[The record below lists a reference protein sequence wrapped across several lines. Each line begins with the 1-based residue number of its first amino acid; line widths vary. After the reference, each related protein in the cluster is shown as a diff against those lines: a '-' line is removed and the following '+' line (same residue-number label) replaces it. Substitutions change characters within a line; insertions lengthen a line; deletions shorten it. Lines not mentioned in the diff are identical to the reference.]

1 MSMEHI
7 RLKSPLEPFDIP
19 TSPVNDLIV
28 PIIDDGELRTMAVIT
43 DKTSI
48 RIAGIESESI
58 VDGPGMR
65 YTIFTQGCKHHCPG
79 CHNPHT
85 HDLDGG
91 YFKSMFEIK
100 DEILSNPLL
109 AGVTIS
115 GGDPIE
121 QCDGMLLLTTY
132 LKNMAPQVKSIMMYT
147 GYTYEE
153 LVNIE
158 DDHKRDVIRLLLKN
172 LEVLVDGRYDEKLK
186 SMDTKFR
193 GSSNQRYIMLE
204 NGVPKNLD
212 MNGYSFTYAK
222 SIKFTSVGCNLLS
235 VLSKMFIT
243 ELSKKFDCMS
253 VSDGIPLM
261 FHYISDKYYELI
273 KSEHLKISY
282 NQQENTLHTHFANPE
297 EVLKQVRL
305 KNAPI
310 SSK

>member
-1 MSMEHI
+1 MSI
-7 RLKSPLEPFDIP
+7 TYIGLKSPLVPFSIP
-19 TSPVNDLIV
+19 TSPANDLIV
-28 PIIDDGELRTMAVIT
+28 PIIDNGELRTMALIT

-48 RIAGIESESI
+48 RISGIESESI
-58 VDGPGMR
+58 VDGPGIR
-65 YTIFTQGCKHHCPG
+65 YTIFTQGCRHNCPG

-85 HDLDGG
+85 HDFDGG
-91 YFKSMFEIK
+91 YLKSMFEIK
-100 DEILSNPLL
+100 KEILSNPLL

-121 QCDGMLLLTTY
+121 QCEGILLLTTY
-132 LKNMAPQVKSIMMYT
+132 LKNMAPQVKSIIMYT

-158 DDHKRDVIRLLLKN
+158 DDHKRGVVRLLLKN

-193 GSSNQRYIMLE
+193 GSSNQRYIILE
-204 NGVPKNLD
+204 NGIPTNLD
-212 MNGYSFTYAK
+212 MDGYAFTYAK

-261 FHYISDKYYELI
+261 FQHISDKYYELI
-273 KSEHLKISY
+273 KAGHLKISY
-282 NQQENTLHTHFANPE
+282 NQQENTLHTHFVNPE
-297 EVLKQVRL
+297 DVLRYVRI
-305 KNAPI
+305 KNDPA

>member
-1 MSMEHI
+1 MSI
-7 RLKSPLEPFDIP
+7 DNISLKSPMEPFDIP

-28 PIIDDGELRTMAVIT
+28 PIIDNGELRTMPVIT

-48 RIAGIESESI
+48 RIAGIEQESI
-58 VDGPGMR
+58 VDGPGLR
-65 YTIFTQGCKHHCPG
+65 YTIFTQGCRHHCPG

-85 HDLDGG
+85 HDFDGG

-121 QCDGMLLLTTY
+121 QYEGILLLTTY

-158 DDHKRDVIRLLLKN
+158 DDHKRDIVRLLLKN

-193 GSSNQRYIMLE
+193 GSSNQRYITLE
-204 NGVPKNLD
+204 NGVPTNLD

-222 SIKFTSVGCNLLS
+222 SIKFTSVSNLS
-235 VLSKMFIT
+235 
-243 ELSKKFDCMS
+243 
-253 VSDGIPLM
+253 GGGAG
-261 FHYISDKYYELI
+261 KYDE
-273 KSEHLKISY
+273 
-282 NQQENTLHTHFANPE
+282 
-297 EVLKQVRL
+297 
-305 KNAPI
+305 
-310 SSK
+310 

>member
-1 MSMEHI
+1 MSI
-7 RLKSPLEPFDIP
+7 DNISLKSPMEPFDIP

-28 PIIDDGELRTMAVIT
+28 PIIDNGELRTMPVIT

-48 RIAGIESESI
+48 RIAGIEQESI
-58 VDGPGMR
+58 VDGPGLR
-65 YTIFTQGCKHHCPG
+65 YTIFTQGCRHNCPG

-85 HDLDGG
+85 HDFDGG
-91 YFKSMFEIK
+91 YLKSMFEIK
-100 DEILSNPLL
+100 KEILSNPLL

-121 QCDGMLLLTTY
+121 QCEGILLLTTY

-158 DDHKRDVIRLLLKN
+158 DDHKRDIVRLLLKN
-172 LEVLVDGRYDEKLK
+172 LEVLVDGRYAENLK

-222 SIKFTSVGCNLLS
+222 SVKFTSIGCNLLS

-261 FHYISDKYYELI
+261 FQYISDKYYELI
-273 KSEHLKISY
+273 KAGHLKISY
-282 NQQENTLHTHFANPE
+282 NQQENTLHTHFVNPE

-305 KNAPI
+305 KNGPA